1 MKISRN
7 IAYAV
12 QATLELAG
20 AEPNCPVPCSKL
32 AKHGN
37 LPERYLP
44 QVLRQLVTH
53 GILNSTIG
61 VDGGYCLRKSP
72 TEITLL
78 DIVDSFDNA
87 LHLSVPE
94 MQGLPDGAHGRLV
107 ATIEHVIGVARQELD
122 RLTVADLLES
132 GSRKNI
138 GLIPPVPWQSAEVAR
153 NRA

>member
-12 QATLELAG
+12 QATVELAR
-20 AEPNCPVPCSKL
+20 AEPNCPVPCSRL

-61 VDGGYCLRKSP
+61 VDGGYCLCKSP
-72 TEITLL
+72 AEITLL
-78 DIVDSFDNA
+78 DIIESFDSA

-94 MQGLPDGAHGRLV
+94 MQGLPDIVHRRLV
-107 ATIEHVIGVARQELD
+107 TTIEHVIDAARQELS
-122 RLTVADLLES
+122 RLTVADLLEN
-132 GSRKNI
+132 GS
-138 GLIPPVPWQSAEVAR
+138 PPGAALVPPIMWSSAEVAQSP
-153 NRA
+153 A

>member
-12 QATLELAG
+12 QATIELAR
-20 AEPNCPVPCSKL
+20 AEPNCPVPCSRL

-61 VDGGYCLRKSP
+61 VDGGYCLCKSP
-72 TEITLL
+72 SEITLL

-87 LHLSVPE
+87 LRLSVPE
-94 MQGLPDGAHGRLV
+94 MQGLPENAHRRLV
-107 ATIEHVIGVARQELD
+107 STIEQVIGIARQELS
-122 RLTVADLLES
+122 RLTVADMLES
-132 GSRKNI
+132 GSPISPN
-138 GLIPPVPWQSAEVAR
+138 LVPSVAWSSAEVAGSSS
-153 NRA
+153 